1 MKRHANAKRRRSIDL
16 NCKSWPTNTDAQ
28 SNNSSRFSR
37 IKRRKRS
44 RKSMIVRSPY
54 SRPSVN
60 RSSPHRGRDKL
71 A

>member
-1 MKRHANAKRRRSIDL
+1 MKRHANAKRRRSIDPS
-16 NCKSWPTNTDAQ
+16 CKSWPTNTDAQ
-28 SNNSSRFSR
+28 SNNSSKFSR

-54 SRPSVN
+54 LRPSEN
-60 RSSPHRGRDKL
+60 KNSPHKGRDKL